1 MGDALTI
8 SLPSGESFTAQPGEN
23 LLAAAQ
29 RAHWL
34 VRYGCRNGNCEACEA
49 QLLSGSI
56 QLGNEII
63 ITADTPRKILLCQC
77 AALSDL
83 TLRFAFDPHPG
94 SIAQSRQFYAQLIR
108 VTTSDTGYEL
118 EFALP
123 AGRKPPVLDG
133 QYAGIETVS
142 TRLHLAIAVKDTDA
156 RRLILKSRQATAL
169 IVGAHYHVRYPLAA
183 GHQP

>member
-8 SLPSGESFTAQPGEN
+8 SLPSGESFTALPGEN

-34 VRYGCRNGNCEACEA
+34 VRYGCRNGNCAACEA
-49 QLLSGSI
+49 QLLTGSI
-56 QLGNEII
+56 QLSNEII
-63 ITADTPRKILLCQC
+63 VTADTPRTILLCQC

-108 VTTSDTGYEL
+108 ITAGDSGYEL

-123 AGRKPPVLDG
+123 AGRKPPVRDG
-133 QYAGIETVS
+133 QYASIELAATP
-142 TRLHLAIAVKDTDA
+142 LHLAIAVQDSAA
-156 RRLILKSRQATAL
+156 RRLILKSRAATAL